1 MPRTVEPA
9 HTRNVLPRNP
19 YKLSDDVCMMEVGGK
34 EANMTIAV
42 VQLTKAQLIERRNS
56 LLGELRISETEL
68 RDRVEHEMA
77 TFDERAIFQTLDEIA
92 FLLAEDE
99 T

>member
-1 MPRTVEPA
+1 MHDGVWRE
-9 HTRNVLPRNP
+9 
-19 YKLSDDVCMMEVGGK
+19 

-42 VQLTKAQLIERRNS
+42 VKLTKEQLIERRNN
-56 LLGELRISETEL
+56 LLSELRISEAEL

-92 FLLAEDE
+92 FLLADDE